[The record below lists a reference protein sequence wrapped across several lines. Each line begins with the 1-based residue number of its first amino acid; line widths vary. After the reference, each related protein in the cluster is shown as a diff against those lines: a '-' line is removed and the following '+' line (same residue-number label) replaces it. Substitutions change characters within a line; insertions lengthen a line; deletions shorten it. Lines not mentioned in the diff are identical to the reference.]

1 MSAGYDGTQV
11 IWDISLKCKDGT
23 ISVIVGP
30 NGAGKTT
37 TLKTVNGLLR
47 PWNGRVYF
55 GGRDITD
62 VPAFRRVEEGIA
74 SCPEG
79 RRLFPKLSTE
89 DNLRLGAYSRRARR
103 VADENLDFVY
113 RLFPRLRERSKLSA
127 GRLSGGEQQMVS
139 IGRALMTKP
148 KIVVLDEPSLGIA
161 PKLTAEIFEK
171 LVELRKQGLS
181 MLIVEQNAA
190 QALEVAD
197 YAYVLQEGRVI
208 NEGPPTHLMDSE
220 ELRKAYFSIE

>member
-11 IWDISLKCKDGT
+11 IWDISMQCKDSSIT
-23 ISVIVGP
+23 VIVGP

-47 PWNGRVYF
+47 PWSGRVYF

-62 VPAFRRVEEGIA
+62 LRAFRRVEEGIA

-79 RRLFPKLSTE
+79 RRLFPRLSTE

-103 VADENLDFVY
+103 VADANLDFVY
-113 RLFPRLRERSKLSA
+113 RLFPKLRERSKLSA

-181 MLIVEQNAA
+181 MLIVEQNAV

-208 NEGPPTHLMDSE
+208 NEGPPAQLMDSE
-220 ELRKAYFSIE
+220 ELRRAYFSIE

>member
-11 IWDISLKCKDGT
+11 IWNVSLQCRDGT

-47 PWNGRVYF
+47 PWSGRVYF

-62 VPAFRRVEEGIA
+62 VPTFRRVEEGIA

-79 RRLFPKLSTE
+79 RRLFPRLSTE

-113 RLFPRLRERSKLSA
+113 RLFPKLRERSKLSA

-161 PKLTAEIFEK
+161 PKLTAE
-171 LVELRKQGLS
+171 R
-181 MLIVEQNAA
+181 
-190 QALEVAD
+190 
-197 YAYVLQEGRVI
+197 R
-208 NEGPPTHLMDSE
+208 P
-220 ELRKAYFSIE
+220 R

>member
-11 IWDISLKCKDGT
+11 IWDISLQCKDSSIT
-23 ISVIVGP
+23 VIVGP

-37 TLKTVNGLLR
+37 TLKTINGLLK
-47 PWNGRVYF
+47 PWSGGVYF
-55 GGRDITD
+55 REKDITD
-62 VPAFRRVEEGIA
+62 LPAFRRVEEGIA

-79 RRLFPKLSTE
+79 RRLFPRLSTE

-103 VADENLDFVY
+103 VADETLDFVY

-171 LVELRKQGLS
+171 LVELRKEGLS

-190 QALEVAD
+190 QALAVAD

-208 NEGPPTHLMDSE
+208 NEGPPAQLMDSE